1 MDNFGFEKAVNEIDD
16 QTSGFNAQANEDDPR
31 NNMQGYKYEVVSF

>member
-1 MDNFGFEKAVNEIDD
+1 MDNFGFVETENKINY

-31 NNMQGYKYEVVSF
+31 NNMQGNKYEVVSF